1 METIK
6 LLEIHK
12 KGVNAHNK
20 VVSYYGLDYNTKKVL
35 FEAKTLDKAIERAVY
50 LGYKKW
56 AEITMMF

>member
-1 METIK
+1 METMK

-12 KGVNAHNK
+12 KGINAHNK

-35 FEAKTLDKAIERAVY
+35 FEVKTLDKAIERAVY

>member
-1 METIK
+1 METMK

-50 LGYKKW
+50 LGYKKK
-56 AEITMMF
+56 MG

>member
-1 METIK
+1 METMK

-35 FEAKTLDKAIERAVY
+35 FDRASHTTAKV
-50 LGYKKW
+50 G
-56 AEITMMF
+56 

>member
-1 METIK
+1 METMK

-35 FEAKTLDKAIERAVY
+35 FEAKTFKNKLIEYGKETEKSVVSR
-50 LGYKKW
+50 
-56 AEITMMF
+56 